1 MKDATDS
8 IHPLKPSMSK
18 SPSTLPTVRRLS
30 LDAVQHFPTLFTQ
43 YCADYDAVADFYAG
57 DFRVPAA
64 RREAADRA
72 AAHERDRQMLAEVLL
87 EQNEHWGLPQPA
99 RANIEALR
107 DPDTVAVVT
116 GQQVGLLT
124 GPLYTIYKTITALQL
139 ADQLA
144 EETGRNVVPVF
155 WIEGEDHDF
164 DEIRRTHV
172 LHHNELVELAYEA
185 PEAAAARNPGAVG
198 RLALTDRIEPVLTD
212 LDDAL
217 PPSDFK
223 APLME
228 RVRAAYRPGTTIED
242 AFGKLVRAL
251 FPEAGLVFI
260 NPDDARLK
268 RQVAPLF
275 RRELTDHA
283 AVHARIEATSDVLRQ
298 TYHAQVHTRPTNLF
312 LLHEEGRLPIDAEAD
327 GTFTLRGTDRTLT
340 EDELLTRLDAAPE
353 QFSPNVVL
361 RPLMQDA
368 LLPTAAYVAGPSETS
383 YFAQYRGVYD
393 WAEIPMP
400 IIYPRASVSIVE
412 SKVDKVLEKYDVSV
426 ADFMGDFEQLF
437 QRVVMDAMAVDVDS
451 TFQDAMRSV
460 HQAINALK
468 TTVETVDPTLTQSA
482 EATRA
487 ALVKEMESFK
497 SRVVRAEKRNQDEV
511 RSQLEKARANLLP
524 GGTMQER
531 VVSVLYFLNKYDV
544 GLLEELRAALQLD
557 TTEHQVITL

>member
-1 MKDATDS
+1 M
-8 IHPLKPSMSK
+8 
-18 SPSTLPTVRRLS
+18 
-30 LDAVQHFPTLFTQ
+30 QHFPALFTQ
-43 YCADYDAVADFYAG
+43 YCTDYDAVADFYAG
-57 DFRVPAA
+57 DFRTPAA
-64 RREAADRA
+64 RRAAASRA
-72 AAHERDRQMLAEVLL
+72 AAHERDREMLADVLL
-87 EQNEHWGLPQPA
+87 EQNEQWGLPQAA
-99 RANIEALR
+99 RVNIEALR

-124 GPLYTIYKTITALQL
+124 GPLYTIYKTVTALQL

-144 EETGRNVVPVF
+144 EETGRGVVPVF

-172 LHHNELVELAYEA
+172 LHRNELVELVYDA
-185 PEAAAARNPGAVG
+185 PEAAGNPGAVG
-198 RLALTDRIEPVLTD
+198 RLTLTDRIESVLAE

-223 APLME
+223 TPLME
-228 RVRAAYRPGTTIED
+228 RVRAAYQPGTTFED

-251 FPEAGLVFI
+251 FPDTGLVFI

-283 AVHARIEATSDVLRQ
+283 AVHARIEATSDVLRE

-312 LLHEEGRLPIDAEAD
+312 LLDEEGRLPIDAEED
-327 GTFTLRGTDRTLT
+327 GTFTLRGTDRTFT
-340 EDELLTRLDAAPE
+340 EEELLTRLDTAPE

-383 YFAQYRGVYD
+383 YFAQYKGVYE

-400 IIYPRASVSIVE
+400 IIYPRASVSITE

-437 QRVVMDAMAVDVDS
+437 QRVVVDAMEVDVDNA
-451 TFQDAMRSV
+451 FEEAMRSM
-460 HQAINALK
+460 HQAINDLK
-468 TTVETVDPTLTQSA
+468 ATVESVDSTLTQSA

-487 ALVKEMESFK
+487 TLVKEMESFK

-524 GGTMQER
+524 GGAMQER
-531 VVSVLYFLNKYDV
+531 VVSVLYFLNKYDIE
-544 GLLEELRAALQLD
+544 LLDELQAALQLD
-557 TTEHQVITL
+557 TTEHQVIAL